1 MTQADDWS
9 DYWRK
14 EGAEGEVFLDGAGGK
29 HPELEAHWRSV
40 FAELAHATTIVDI
53 ACGGGSIFTALPDD
67 HTHVLH
73 GVDVSDEALKVCAA
87 RHPTAT
93 LHLGSAEVLPFE
105 KATFDMAVS
114 QFGIEYAP
122 DKVKAFTAAAACV
135 RPGGRIDCL
144 CHHQKGHIDQKIAPA
159 YTGTQAVLNTNFVSN
174 AIALVHTKK
183 DHHESAHVLAR
194 NLFIDSERKVA
205 AAMREARSGIHV
217 HLYGGF
223 KEMFSSF
230 EKYNPDEIVRWLGEM
245 HEEIVRADARYA
257 QMAQAALS
265 ETQID
270 AIKAC
275 LVEGGCETVSA
286 EPFFTSTS
294 ELPLAWRIQAT
305 R

>member
-40 FAELAHATTIVDI
+40 FAELESPNTIVDI

-67 HTHVLH
+67 HPHVLH
-73 GVDVSDEALKVCAA
+73 GVDVSDEALKVCAT
-87 RHPTAT
+87 RHPNVT
-93 LHLGSAEVLPFE
+93 LHLSSAEALPFE
-105 KATFDMAVS
+105 AASFDMAVS

-122 DKVKAFTAAAACV
+122 DKTKAFASAAACV

-144 CHHQKGHIDQKIAPA
+144 CHHQRGHIDQKIAPA
-159 YTGTQAVLNTNFVSN
+159 YAGTRAVLETNFVSN
-174 AIALVHTKK
+174 AIALVQTKK
-183 DHHESAHVLAR
+183 DNHESAHVLAR
-194 NLFIDSERKVA
+194 NLFIDSERKLA
-205 AAMREARSGIHV
+205 AAMREARSGVHV

-230 EKYNPDEIVRWLGEM
+230 EKYDPDDIVRWLTDM
-245 HEEIVRADARYA
+245 HQEIMRADARYA

-265 ETQID
+265 DTQID
-270 AIKAC
+270 TIRAC
-275 LVEGGCETVSA
+275 LDAAGCETVSA